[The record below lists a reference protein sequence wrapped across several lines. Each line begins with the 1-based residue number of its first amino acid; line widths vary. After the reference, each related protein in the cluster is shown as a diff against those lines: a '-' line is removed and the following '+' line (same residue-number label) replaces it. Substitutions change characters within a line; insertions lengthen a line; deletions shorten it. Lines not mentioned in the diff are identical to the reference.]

1 MTQSDP
7 NGGTSAPPIGTYRII
22 LWVQV
27 VDFLAG
33 FALFLVADQFDVPGT
48 VAGLPVLEFVGL
60 ALMVIGVVGL
70 IVFGVLAQSA
80 RRRWERSR
88 SRGRGPE

>member
-1 MTQSDP
+1 MTQTDP
-7 NGGTSAPPIGTYRII
+7 DGRVSGPPIGTYRII

-33 FALFLVADQFDVPGT
+33 FALFLLADQFDVPGT
-48 VAGLPVLEFVGL
+48 VAGLPVLEFVGV

-80 RRRWERSR
+80 RRRWERSGG
-88 SRGRGPE
+88 RGRESE

>member
-7 NGGTSAPPIGTYRII
+7 EGRVSALSIGTYRII

-27 VDFLAG
+27 IDFLAG
-33 FALFLVADQFDVPGT
+33 FALFVVADQFDVPGT
-48 VAGLPVLEFVGL
+48 VAGLRVLEFVGL
-60 ALMVIGVVGL
+60 ALMAIGL
-70 IVFGVLAQSA
+70 IGLIAFGVLAQSA

-88 SRGRGPE
+88 ARGRE